1 MYNNVPLLFLIDQL
15 ILEASAEII
24 QKIVGYFKE
33 LKARKIAFEIFW
45 PLTIPDIESTDP
57 SNPKDISVI
66 LATEVAEGPKIW
78 GANYK

>member
-15 ILEASAEII
+15 ILEGSVEII

-45 PLTIPDIESTDP
+45 PVDSGSMTWLGMGSSLIICP
-57 SNPKDISVI
+57 SELKV
-66 LATEVAEGPKIW
+66 V
-78 GANYK
+78 

>member
-1 MYNNVPLLFLIDQL
+1 MPLLFLIDQL

-45 PLTIPDIESTDP
+45 PVNSGSMTWWFVGSGIGSSMTTWP
-57 SNPKDISVI
+57 SELK
-66 LATEVAEGPKIW
+66 VA
-78 GANYK
+78 